1 MWCGRKKKTW
11 NFPWQWFLIQFHLL
25 LKVPIITSAPAVSWT
40 SSSSYIFLC
49 LFLGKLFRFSFV
61 CFPFFPNAKSSSSS
75 SSRIV
80 AAAVVPGESGSAE
93 IPADGSY
100 IIITPNSWMYGVPF
114 FHIYF
119 NQKRKEKSSSSSSFR
134 FYSRTSSA
142 GSLTCCSQWY
152 ATHTRSV
159 YKYSSTHT
167 HTHGARL
174 SFPTFFLFPW
184 LLLFCLFIWFPCR
197 HFLSLFSPHCYLY
210 PFDPLGL
217 FPVDVLFYFFTS
229 DTASKF
235 RLELF
240 GRWRFYIDCNR
251 RNRFI

>member
-1 MWCGRKKKTW
+1 MWCGRKKTW

-40 SSSSYIFLC
+40 SSSCIFMS
-49 LFLGKLFRFSFV
+49 FPWKTISFFFRI
-61 CFPFFPNAKSSSSS
+61 FPFLPQCQVQRQQPNCSSCGGAGRERIRGQD
-75 SSRIV
+75 SRWWLLDYYYPQLVNVWGPLLPHLFQIKK
-80 AAAVVPGESGSAE
+80 
-93 IPADGSY
+93 
-100 IIITPNSWMYGVPF
+100 
-114 FHIYF
+114 
-119 NQKRKEKSSSSSSFR
+119 KRKSSSSFR
-134 FYSRTSSA
+134 FYSRTYSA

-152 ATHTRSV
+152 ATHTRSL

-174 SFPTFFLFPW
+174 SFPTFFF
-184 LLLFCLFIWFPCR
+184 
-197 HFLSLFSPHCYLY
+197 LFSPVVVVAVLSFHLIPLP
-210 PFDPLGL
+210 PFSLSLLASLL
-217 FPVDVLFYFFTS
+217 FISIWSARFVPGRRSFIFFLQS

-251 RNRFI
+251 RNNRSI

>member
-1 MWCGRKKKTW
+1 
-11 NFPWQWFLIQFHLL
+11 L
-25 LKVPIITSAPAVSWT
+25 
-40 SSSSYIFLC
+40 
-49 LFLGKLFRFSFV
+49 
-61 CFPFFPNAKSSSSS
+61 
-75 SSRIV
+75 
-80 AAAVVPGESGSAE
+80 
-93 IPADGSY
+93 
-100 IIITPNSWMYGVPF
+100 
-114 FHIYF
+114 
-119 NQKRKEKSSSSSSFR
+119 
-134 FYSRTSSA
+134 
-142 GSLTCCSQWY
+142 
-152 ATHTRSV
+152 
-159 YKYSSTHT
+159 
-167 HTHGARL
+167 
-174 SFPTFFLFPW
+174 